1 MLCRHLN
8 NQVFECL
15 HARIWIQFRKKK
27 QSRIL
32 IFSFFLYQ
40 ILVLLLLDYNIFFL
54 SFPGLHVCM
63 RTIRIR
69 VFQWATN
76 MLIDCMQE
84 FIVFMCV
91 FVYLIS
97 FWNMLLLLLLLFTLV
112 YSVLLGIWG
121 RLVACYHGIMHF
133 EQLLYLLVPM
143 KIYFISKSLSSFDT
157 HISHQ

>member
-40 ILVLLLLDYNIFFL
+40 ILVLCCCCCWTTIF
-54 SFPGLHVCM
+54 FPGLHVCM

-84 FIVFMCV
+84 FIVCTCV

-97 FWNMLLLLLLLFTLV
+97 FWNMLLLLLLFILV